1 MAAGALEPNCAISG
15 GSFCSTHGSGDS
27 TRSEMSIISA
37 IFRLHPLWLTL
48 KVAAV
53 ATISAFMIGVAL
65 AFLLAK
71 GRFRGRDWLDAF
83 LTLPLVLPPT
93 VLGYYLIVLVG
104 RNGWIGYWL
113 NYAFGITLMFTWQGA
128 ALAATIV
135 SLPLVLKS
143 ARTAFESV
151 DQNLEKAA
159 RTLGL
164 SETGVFFRVSF
175 PLAWRGILGGTM
187 LAFARAMGEFGATL
201 MIAGNLPGK
210 TQTLSLAVYDAVQA
224 GNDSLAAMLV
234 IITSLVCI
242 LVLVSSGKVLKTN
255 YLREVDR

>member
-1 MAAGALEPNCAISG
+1 MLSVIPGLQ
-15 GSFCSTHGSGDS
+15 
-27 TRSEMSIISA
+27 
-37 IFRLHPLWLTL
+37 PLYLTL
-48 KVAAV
+48 KVASV
-53 ATISAFMIGVAL
+53 ATLSAFLTGVVL

-71 GRFRGRDWLDAF
+71 GRFRGKEWLDAF

-104 RNGWIGYWL
+104 RNGWIGHWL
-113 NYAFGITLMFTWQGA
+113 YEAFGITLMFTWQGA

-143 ARTAFESV
+143 ARTAFENV

-175 PLAWRGILGGTM
+175 PLAWRGILAGTM

-224 GNDSLAAMLV
+224 GNDSLAATLV
-234 IITSLVCI
+234 LITSLVCI
-242 LVLVSSGKVLKTN
+242 IVLVSAGRILKTS
-255 YLREVDR
+255 YLKEINR